1 MGKKGT
7 ALITGVAALAAAT
20 AIVAN
25 KQHKMKAAGEPIKG
39 YDVDEKVQ
47 QLQDKVE
54 ELKILADNATA
65 DSRENLK
72 ITIQNLKGDAINHS
86 ENLKRKAERGK
97 SKLSSELIK
106 LQMNFDVKKAEFEKE
121 FEERKFESA
130 KAREEAKA
138 LRMAADASALM
149 DYALEM
155 IEEATVASLEATEL
169 AEAYKEKYGEEII
182 FDQDDEEEEIEEEN
196 NIFDD
201 DIDEDDIEDID
212 EDDVEE

>member
-1 MGKKGT
+1 MSKKGT

-20 AIVAN
+20 AVIAN

-72 ITIQNLKGDAINHS
+72 ITIQNLKGDAINQS
-86 ENLKRKAERGK
+86 EIIKRKAERSK

-106 LQMNFDVKKAEFEKE
+106 LQMNFNVKKEEFEKE
-121 FEERKFESA
+121 FEERKFASA
-130 KAREEAKA
+130 KAKEEAKA
-138 LRMAADASALM
+138 LRMAADASAMM
-149 DYALEM
+149 DYALQM

-182 FDQDDEEEEIEEEN
+182 FEQEEDDEEEN

-201 DIDEDDIEDID
+201 DIDEDDFDDVD
-212 EDDVEE
+212 EDDIEE